1 MKEITPF
8 LQKFVFISD
17 ACIKGF
23 IRPQFFQY
31 LSEKLTFSQKLRYL
45 DGAEVLYYQ

>member
-23 IRPQFFQY
+23 RPQVFQY
-31 LSEKLTFSQKLRYL
+31 LSEKLPFSQKLRYL